1 MITFTYLDKPTKL
14 YSDYKIEEFLLSL
27 DYTKDKTI
35 TISQISII
43 YTLRKLV
50 AEKKIDSN
58 TISIFYNNYHYTV
71 DSTGRFKEYPMHN
84 DLFDQALDAILSCS
98 R

>member
-1 MITFTYLDKPTKL
+1 MIVFTYLNKSSKL

-35 TISQISII
+35 AISQISIV
-43 YTLRKLV
+43 YVLRRLV
-50 AEKKIDSN
+50 AEKKIDPN
-58 TISIFYNNYHYTV
+58 TISIFYNDYHHTV
-71 DSTGRFKEYPMHN
+71 DSTGRFKEYPVSN